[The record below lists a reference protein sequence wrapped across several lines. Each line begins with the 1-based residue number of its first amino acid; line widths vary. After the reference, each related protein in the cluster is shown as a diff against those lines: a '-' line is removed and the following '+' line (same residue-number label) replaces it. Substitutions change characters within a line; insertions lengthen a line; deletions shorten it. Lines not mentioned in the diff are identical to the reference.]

1 MKQYKKDDVI
11 FTIEHDEDFASLLID
26 AGYELIGAESMKQP
40 ESGVHEVVEESY
52 GEE

>member
-11 FTIEHDEDFASLLID
+11 FTIEHDEDFASLLIE
-26 AGYELIGAESMKQP
+26 AGYELIGEESMEQP
-40 ESGVHEVVEESY
+40 EEVVHEVIEESD

>member
-11 FTIEHDEDFASLLID
+11 FTIEHDEDFASLLIE

-40 ESGVHEVVEESY
+40 EVHEVIEESY